1 MKKSMTNIIVFFM
14 VGIPLCLIASV
25 IYPVIDEQSTNSEI
39 VAGSSFISEFEAIN
53 EYRSLCESS
62 KQSCNR
68 ELIHITQQNAS
79 RRSGDAQ
86 TSSDGIVAFINDL
99 FN

>member
-14 VGIPLCLIASV
+14 VGIPLCMIASV
-25 IYPVIDEQSTNSEI
+25 IYPLIDEQSTNSEI
-39 VAGSSFISEFEAIN
+39 VVGSSFINDLEAIN
-53 EYRSLCESS
+53 EYRSLCENS
-62 KQSCNR
+62 KQSCNQ

-86 TSSDGIVAFINDL
+86 TSSDEIVAFINDL